1 MLSRRQ
7 VFLGFW
13 ASLFLVTASSAA
25 LAKDG
30 DGGDSGGG
38 DSGGGDS
45 GGGDSGGDDSG
56 GDDSSGDD
64 SDSDSSNDDD
74 QDEARNAVTRGE
86 ATALRDILAKVKKK
100 YAGEIVHVDLKKR
113 SNRLVYMIKLIDPS
127 GKLLLVRIDARNG
140 AILGVQ
146 RI

>member
-1 MLSRRQ
+1 ML
-7 VFLGFW
+7 LGFW
-13 ASLFLVTASSAA
+13 ASLFLLTASGAA
-25 LAKDG
+25 VAEDG

-45 GGGDSGGDDSG
+45 GSDDSGGGDSGSDDSGGDDSG
-56 GDDSSGDD
+56 ADSSDDGDT
-64 SDSDSSNDDD
+64 DDD
-74 QDEARNAVTRGE
+74 QDEARQAVARGE
-86 ATALRDILAKVKKK
+86 ATALRDILLTVRKK

-113 SNRLVYMIKLIDPS
+113 FNRLVYMIKLIDPS